1 MGLLPFAFSIFP
13 DSPFKKIVCLNSLL
27 MQIKDLLRGI
37 TLDIF
42 ALKELAMDNI
52 NGIVHT

>member
-1 MGLLPFAFSIFP
+1 
-13 DSPFKKIVCLNSLL
+13 

-52 NGIVHT
+52 NGMVHT